1 MFFMFVADVQTQA
14 MYQML
19 DEGFVGLIYSVF
31 NEKKQ
36 TRVQIV
42 ITCLSG
48 CLLYSFREPRKG
60 SSFILFH

>member
-36 TRVQIV
+36 TRVRIV
-42 ITCLSG
+42 IPCLSG
-48 CLLYSFREPRKG
+48 WLLYSFREPRKG
-60 SSFILFH
+60 SRFNSN

>member
-1 MFFMFVADVQTQA
+1 

-36 TRVQIV
+36 TRVSSSVVDFVDDWSVRASGQIIDYNLV
-42 ITCLSG
+42 
-48 CLLYSFREPRKG
+48 
-60 SSFILFH
+60 